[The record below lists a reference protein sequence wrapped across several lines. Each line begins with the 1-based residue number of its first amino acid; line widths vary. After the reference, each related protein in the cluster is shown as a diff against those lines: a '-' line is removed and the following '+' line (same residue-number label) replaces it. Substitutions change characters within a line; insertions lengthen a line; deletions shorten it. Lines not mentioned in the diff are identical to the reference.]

1 MSNLFSGNA
10 VRQWRELLAS
20 MRFAIALLTVICI
33 ASVIGTVM
41 RQGEPA
47 VNYVN
52 QFGPFWAEL
61 FLTLHLNAVY
71 SAWWFVLILAFLV
84 TSTSLCIARHAPK
97 YLKEIRN
104 YKENIRVQSLRAF
117 GQKAQADLAGETPE
131 AAARRI
137 GQSLVAA
144 GWQVRLQQREAAGD
158 VAAGWMVAAK
168 AGAAGRLGYIAAH
181 SAIVLICLG
190 GLLDGDLFVRA
201 QMWFAGKTPYSGG
214 GMIADVPPEHRLS
227 ERTPAFR
234 ANLFVAEGTQA
245 DTAIISQSDGV
256 LLQTLPFTVELKQF
270 IVDYYPTGMPKMF
283 ASEIVIHDKATGETR
298 PARVEVNHPAHYKGL
313 AIYQSSFDD
322 GGSLVRLRARPMQAG
337 GAAFEVQGTIGSQT
351 QLTHVG
357 SGEALTLEYTA
368 LRVLNVENFADATA
382 TAVDVRK
389 VDLRA
394 ALEARLG
401 AGHKTVTPRDLRNIG
416 PSITYK
422 LRDAAGQAREY
433 HNFMRPVDMGDGH
446 PVYLLGLRNTP
457 AEAFR
462 YLRVP
467 ADSEGRMDDF
477 FRLRQALHD
486 AALREQAAQRYA
498 ALVIDGQTPAEVKQ
512 QFIDA
517 AQRVLTLFIGPSPT
531 AAAEQ
536 QQGGLAAL
544 ADYIQTTV
552 PEAEREQASEM
563 LIRILAGTLHELAQ
577 LTRSQAGLPPLPADG
592 PSQTFMAQTLLALS
606 DAHSYPA
613 PMVFELHSFDQV
625 QASVFQVARAP
636 GQNIVYLGCALLIVG
651 IFAMLYVRER
661 RIWVWLTGTATAGT
675 RAEETHAL
683 MAFSSNRQTIDTER
697 EFTRLSR
704 HILGGTA

>member
-1 MSNLFSGNA
+1 MLNLFSSNH

-41 RQGEPA
+41 RQHEPA
-47 VNYVN
+47 ANYVN

-61 FLTLHLNAVY
+61 FLALKLNAVY

-84 TSTSLCIARHAPK
+84 VSTSLCIARHAPK
-97 YLKEIRN
+97 YLKDIRN
-104 YKENIRVQSLRAF
+104 YKENIRVKSLRSF
-117 GQKAQADLAGETPE
+117 HHKAQGDLTEETPE
-131 AAARRI
+131 AAAQRI
-137 GQSLVAA
+137 GSYLAQA
-144 GWQVRLQQREAAGD
+144 GWQVRLQRRETD
-158 VAAGWMVAAK
+158 NVGWMIAAK
-168 AGAAGRLGYIAAH
+168 TGAAGKLGYIAAH

-190 GLLDGDLFVRA
+190 GLLDGDLFIRA
-201 QMWFAGKTPYSGG
+201 QMWFAGKTPYAGG
-214 GMIADVPPEHRLS
+214 GMIADVAPEHRLS

-234 ANLFVAEGTQA
+234 ANLFVAEGTHA
-245 DTAIISQSDGV
+245 DTAIVSQSDGV

-283 ASEIVIHDKATGETR
+283 ASEIVIHDKATGETL

-322 GGSLVRLRARPMQAG
+322 GGSLVRLRARPLHAG
-337 GAAFEVQGTIGSQT
+337 GEAFEVQGTIGGQT
-351 QLTHVG
+351 QLTQTG
-357 SGEALTLEYTA
+357 SDEALTLEYTA
-368 LRVLNVENFADATA
+368 LRVLNVENFADAGGGSA
-382 TAVDVRK
+382 NAVDVRK

-401 AGHKTVTPRDLRNIG
+401 AGHKTTTPRDLRNIG

-433 HNFMRPVDMGDGH
+433 HNFMRPVDMGDGQ
-446 PVYLLGLRNTP
+446 PVYLLGVRHTP
-457 AEAFR
+457 ADAFR

-467 ADSEGRMDDF
+467 VDQEGGMDDF
-477 FRLRQALHD
+477 FRLRQALDD
-486 AALREQAAQRYA
+486 AALRTQAAQRYA
-498 ALVIDGQTPAEVKQ
+498 ALVVDEETQAEVKN
-512 QFIDA
+512 QFVDA
-517 AQRVLTLFIGPSPT
+517 AQRVLALFMGDNQ
-531 AAAEQ
+531 AAA
-536 QQGGLAAL
+536 GGPGQSGFQAL
-544 ADYIQTTV
+544 ADYIQTSV

-563 LIRILAGTLHELAQ
+563 LIRMLAGTLHELAQ
-577 LTRSQAGLPPLPADG
+577 LTRSEAHLPPLPTDAATQ
-592 PSQTFMAQTLLALS
+592 SFMAQTLLALS

-636 GQNIVYLGCALLIVG
+636 GQNVVYLGCALLIVG

-661 RIWVWLTGTATAGT
+661 RIWVWLTDAETADTHAQG
-675 RAEETHAL
+675 AHAL
-683 MAFSSNRQTIDTER
+683 MAFSTNRHTLETQR

-704 HILGGTA
+704 HILGGSA